1 MSLKIERY
9 NPEENR
15 WKDVRKLKP
24 EDGPATITNNY
35 LDGTREIY
43 YLRCKP
49 NNSESV
55 VIKVKPTFSG
65 RSPEHG
71 YRRILFKDVQ
81 ESKECVALNRNGS
94 SIELLV
100 TTDKSDKPQKL
111 RLTHE

>member
-9 NPEENR
+9 NTEEDN
-15 WKDVRKLKP
+15 WKSVRVLTP

-35 LDGTREIY
+35 PDGTREIF

-49 NNSESV
+49 NNSS
-55 VIKVKPTFSG
+55 IIVKFQPSFSG
-65 RSPEHG
+65 RSPDYG

-81 ESKECVALNRNGS
+81 QSKECTVLDRNS
-94 SIELLV
+94 SPLELLV
-100 TTDKSDKPQKL
+100 TTDKSDEPQKL